1 MFNKVDWL
9 EFSDSFSDKWVDN
22 DITRK
27 LSEIIKSHDIEKAV
41 WGCIRSDSVM
51 WLNSRIPMLDK
62 KRPIDLLS
70 TEEGRDK
77 IRWIL
82 MSNPWW

>member
-1 MFNKVDWL
+1 
-9 EFSDSFSDKWVDN
+9 
-22 DITRK
+22 
-27 LSEIIKSHDIEKAV
+27 
-41 WGCIRSDSVM
+41 M

>member
-1 MFNKVDWL
+1 MFDRNNWVN
-9 EFSDSFSDKWVDN
+9 FSNSFSEEWVDN
-22 DITRK
+22 DITR
-27 LSEIIKSHDIEKAV
+27 EISRIVRCDDIEKAL
-41 WGCIRSDSVM
+41 WGCLHSRSVA
-51 WLNSRIPMLDK
+51 WLNTRIPILDK

-70 TEEGRDK
+70 TEDGRDK

>member
-1 MFNKVDWL
+1 MINEVTWL
-9 EFSDSFSDKWVDN
+9 NFVKYCSDSWEDN
-22 DITRK
+22 DITRD
-27 LSEIIKSHDIEKAV
+27 LIEIVKCDGIAKVI
-41 WGCIRSDSVM
+41 WRCLRSDSIM

>member
-1 MFNKVDWL
+1 MINKVNWVN
-9 EFSDSFSDKWVDN
+9 FVKCCSDEWVDN
-22 DITRK
+22 DITREM
-27 LSEIIKSHDIEKAV
+27 SEIVKCDDIERAV
-41 WGCIRSDSVM
+41 WACLHSRSVI
-51 WLNSRIPMLDK
+51 WLNSRVPILDK